1 MLECKHVCR
10 NVWRADRSRVCVY
23 NKVMLLTTTISQQ
36 EDALKATKNEAGDEK
51 LKILKAPVPNKF
63 TDYLRVM
70 KT

>member
-1 MLECKHVCR
+1 
-10 NVWRADRSRVCVY
+10 
-23 NKVMLLTTTISQQ
+23 MLLTTTISQQ